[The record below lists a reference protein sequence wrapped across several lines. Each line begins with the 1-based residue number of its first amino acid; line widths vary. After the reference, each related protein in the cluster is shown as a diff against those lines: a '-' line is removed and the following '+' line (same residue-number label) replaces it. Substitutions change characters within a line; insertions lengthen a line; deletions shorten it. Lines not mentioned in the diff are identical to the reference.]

1 MMAFAGVLRASRG
14 EIEFAELVAIW
25 RSAVDAT
32 HGFVSA
38 DDLDQIE
45 AAMAPE
51 YLPSVQLTVAEVDG
65 RLVGFAGTAAHRLEM
80 LFVENAFRGSGIGS
94 ALLEYVVRE
103 QSVTELDVNEQ
114 NLHAVAFYASRGFAV
129 IGRSET
135 DEAGY
140 PYPLLHMRKQHNT

>member
-45 AAMAPE
+45 AAMPAE

-65 RLVGFAGTAAHRLEM
+65 QLVGFAGTAAHRLEM
-80 LFVENAFRGSGIGS
+80 LFVENAFRGGGIGS
-94 ALLEYVVRE
+94 ALLEYVVQE
-103 QSVTELDVNEQ
+103 QGVTELDVNEQ
-114 NLHAVAFYASRGFAV
+114 NPHAVAFYASRGFAV

-140 PYPLLHMRKQHNT
+140 PYPLLHMRRQHNT

>member
-1 MMAFAGVLRASRG
+1 MAFAGVLRASRG